1 MSFCFGDAGMS
12 DQMRG
17 LSSIGWPVLI
27 KYSDYEELGYV
38 ADASEWETEV
48 GMGGAYLG
56 AADILIDSRGAAF
69 SVVSQ
74 GEGLKVLTPTQRAVG
89 MDELLTW
96 VRAHASLQGHC
107 CVSKLYASSIGEVFS
122 ILKSLDD

>member
-1 MSFCFGDAGMS
+1 MS

-17 LSSIGWPVLI
+17 LSSIRWPVLI

-38 ADASEWETEV
+38 ADASSWETEV
-48 GMGGAYLG
+48 GVGGAYLG
-56 AADILIDSRGAAF
+56 GADILIDSRGAAF
-69 SVVSQ
+69 SVVNQ
-74 GEGLKVLTPTQRAVG
+74 GEGINVLTPSQRAIG

-96 VRAHASLQGHC
+96 VRVHASLQGHC

-122 ILKSLDD
+122 ILQSLDD